1 MDGGPELN
9 DQSHHHQ
16 RELREEIVFSL
27 WSKANRALVSGDLFK
42 SAAHCKREGETLYR
56 KTHFAI
62 KVSDDDRGK

>member
-27 WSKANRALVSGDLFK
+27 WSKAIQLKFLVTFLK
-42 SAAHCKREGETLYR
+42 VLLIVKERERLCIERPTSR
-56 KTHFAI
+56 
-62 KVSDDDRGK
+62 